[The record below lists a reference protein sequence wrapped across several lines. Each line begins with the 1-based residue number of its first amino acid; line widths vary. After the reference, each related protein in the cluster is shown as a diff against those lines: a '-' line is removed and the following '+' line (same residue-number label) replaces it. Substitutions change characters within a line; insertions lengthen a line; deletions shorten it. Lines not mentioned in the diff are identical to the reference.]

1 MVPETPRS
9 RPSSSSSGS
18 ARKCPRRDCHRCRPP
33 RSSVRR
39 NFGQWSGG
47 LAGLSAPRPGCS
59 VGEIAA
65 ATASPVRSA
74 DLAARSGRPCS
85 AVAFLAIDLAPA
97 DAGLRITR
105 GAVHV
110 LAIGGYDRATAA
122 LPCRIGRPILRAPA
136 RARRRCRCSTRLSPG
151 PTIEQRAARPRR
163 IDDGRQRSARHERPA
178 GPCVE
183 VERQPVAACG
193 GRHQDRADQQMSHG
207 RTEGTGCMPSAHW
220 ISSPTRGIGQAAPA
234 KHIVPG
240 KVSHGQSREPAGL
253 QRPPGAMHAKSD
265 GQQVPRSEHCVPA
278 SQHAPW
284 PAHISSDAQQFAGV
298 ESSPGAPGHGP
309 PGDPCVP
316 LQHGPFSR
324 SEHMS
329 GEAQHVEP
337 HCCCAGQQTVALAH
351 NRSPARTGADAHA
364 FPVGQHMPP
373 HETSQQS
380 PWSWSAHVA
389 P

>member
-1 MVPETPRS
+1 
-9 RPSSSSSGS
+9 
-18 ARKCPRRDCHRCRPP
+18 
-33 RSSVRR
+33 
-39 NFGQWSGG
+39 
-47 LAGLSAPRPGCS
+47 
-59 VGEIAA
+59 
-65 ATASPVRSA
+65 
-74 DLAARSGRPCS
+74 
-85 AVAFLAIDLAPA
+85 
-97 DAGLRITR
+97 
-105 GAVHV
+105 V
-110 LAIGGYDRATAA
+110 LAIGGDDRSAA
-122 LPCRIGRPILRAPA
+122 PHSCGVSRPILRAPA
-136 RARRRCRCSTRLSPG
+136 RARRRCSRSTRLSAG
-151 PTIEQRAARPRR
+151 PATEQRAARPRR

-183 VERQPVAACG
+183 VERQPVAARG

-207 RTEGTGCMPSAHW
+207 RTEGPGCMPSAHW

-284 PAHISSDAQQFAGV
+284 PAHISFEAQQFAGV